1 MRTETNEAPV
11 EHPQTRTDLRAK
23 VSLFCVGKAY
33 LLTLTSEGRLPATEE
48 LNRLAT
54 NKRINLL
61 PVDSTGRTH
70 PTHQRLVRLVCL
82 LEPVNW
88 EDFFHMIDAGWIE
101 SIHDHDA

>member
-11 EHPQTRTDLRAK
+11 EHPQTLTDLRAR
-23 VSLFCVGKAY
+23 VSLFHAGKAY
-33 LLTLTSEGRLPATEE
+33 LITFTPEGRLPASEE
-48 LNRLAT
+48 LTKLASSR
-54 NKRINLL
+54 RINIF

-70 PTHQRLVRLVCL
+70 PTHQRLIRL

-88 EDFFHMIDAGWIE
+88 EDFFPMIDAGWIE